1 MKTRY
6 IAALFALQIASF
18 VAAEDKAPQMSAE
31 QFEASLKFQKG
42 DVTLPNGIAALKIP
56 STFRYLNPTDAE
68 RVLTQAW
75 GNPPGNANLGMLF
88 PSDVS
93 PLAENGWGVV
103 ITYDEDGHVEDSDA
117 DGINYDDLIK
127 QMKEGSEE
135 ANAERKKAGYTALH
149 LIGWAQKPHYDKTTH
164 KFYWAEELKAEGAQQ
179 NTLNY
184 KIRVLGRKGVL
195 VLNAIAGMN
204 QLKVI
209 EGEMQKVIAFTDF
222 TSGNTYA
229 DYDSKVDKLAA
240 YGLTALVAGGIA
252 AKTGLFAKLFV
263 MILAFKKAIIF
274 GVVALGAG
282 AAKFFKRNKDV

>member
-75 GNPPGNANLGMLF
+75 GNPPGNVNLGMLF

-149 LIGWAQKPHYDKTTH
+149 LIGWAQKPRYDKTTH

-204 QLKVI
+204 QLKSI
-209 EGEMQKVIAFTDF
+209 EGEMQKVVAFTDF
-222 TSGNTYA
+222 TAGNTYA
-229 DYDSKVDKLAA
+229 DYDSKVDKMAA